1 MEDVVQMKEKL
12 TDDTKKEEKSELQF
26 KIILSLADDKIK
38 NLIKCVLEELIDYQ
52 LQIGL
57 GSKSFLFQ
65 LQLIY

>member
-1 MEDVVQMKEKL
+1 MKEKL

-52 LQIGL
+52 L
-57 GSKSFLFQ
+57 
-65 LQLIY
+65 